1 MTGQGLDKFLTS
13 FFAPPNQLTLEK
25 VRENPSLKI
34 FAEYVED
41 LRADKARVAVLP
53 CWRGGSDVDYYGLA
67 FEEHDFRQLAL
78 DLDAFVGCSYST
90 LRNRRACLNLVDPID
105 RIAGAFASGYVTKF
119 RAGENDP
126 TGSQRIAQK
135 LRTMR
140 AVTALRQVRRPRH
153 RLPLHILLRDYYMA
167 LEAQNRTG
175 AEKAIEE
182 IRSGGLLDA
191 VNLLFLKTLVI
202 CRFGK
207 FQQLEQSGMLS
218 DLLVLRRPVS
228 VTEALISLVYRTE
241 LARFEALSDI
251 DGAID
256 HFRHRVLHAYA
267 DLYRTWRGM
276 RSAEAAKSFLIFTL
290 ASENPDT
297 VLRDAILTRK
307 TDFLP
312 DDIEWIE
319 SLATRF
325 PTEVLVAKT
334 PSQASIDSILQ
345 SVLQGPIGLE
355 NVRVLCQC
363 AALSDTLEIREAI
376 RARYAQLAP
385 KEQQELRRTKAAA
398 AVLDELLQGTTDNV
412 AVPLPQN
419 WREWLKS
426 MNATA
431 HWPKGIEIARRG
443 ATEWT
448 LMDGN
453 PDPLEFT
460 DLLLDVQERTELRV
474 SIPHL
479 ITSAR
484 LDPNWPRPEWRK
496 FYEAV
501 MDVLASY
508 TEGSVDDFT
517 VWGELAEVLLQLG
530 TPHNRYVQIC
540 KDAKDLWN
548 TNASVALLDWAV
560 EVIDTLLFYPCP
572 DKSVRA
578 DVFVAVASRAHDFK
592 RLLEARHCALL
603 RMLASDFQLP
613 EWKEAFDT
621 QPEIQDETETSP
633 YARLDGKMVAIYTL
647 SERVSGRAKAML
659 EDLYPGIDV
668 RINSDHV
675 GTASL
680 KNLAREAD
688 IFVVN
693 TASAKHAATNFIS
706 ANRKA
711 SEVTLFH
718 NSRGTQSL
726 LMLIEQHLRT

>member
-1 MTGQGLDKFLTS
+1 MEMIGQGLDNFLTS
-13 FFAPPNQLTLEK
+13 FFAPPNQLTLQK

-41 LRADKARVAVLP
+41 LRADKARVVVLP

-67 FEEHDFRQLAL
+67 FEEHDFRQLRL

-90 LRNRRACLNLVDPID
+90 LRSRRASLNLEDPID
-105 RIAGAFASGYVTKF
+105 RLAGGFASGYVTKF
-119 RAGENDP
+119 RAGESDP
-126 TGSQRIAQK
+126 AGSQRIAQK
-135 LRTMR
+135 LQTLR
-140 AVTALRQVRRPRH
+140 AVTVLRRVRRPRH
-153 RLPLHILLRDYYMA
+153 RLPLHMLLRDYYMA

-182 IRSGGLLDA
+182 IRCGGLLDA
-191 VNLLFLKTLVI
+191 VNLLFLRTLVV

-207 FQQLEQSGMLS
+207 IQQLEQSGMLS

-241 LARFEALSDI
+241 LARFEASTDI

-256 HFRHRVLHAYA
+256 HFKHRVLDSYR
-267 DLYRTWRGM
+267 DFYRTWRGM
-276 RSAEAAKSFLIFTL
+276 RSAEAAKSFLISTL

-297 VLRDAILTRK
+297 ALRDAILIRK
-307 TDFLP
+307 NDFLP
-312 DDIEWIE
+312 DDIAWIE
-319 SLATRF
+319 ALAKRF
-325 PTEVLVAKT
+325 PTEVLVAER
-334 PSQASIDSILQ
+334 PPLANVDSILQ
-345 SVLQGPIGLE
+345 SVLQAPVSLE
-355 NVRVLCQC
+355 NLRVLCQC
-363 AALSDTLEIREAI
+363 AALSDTLEVREAI
-376 RARYAQLAP
+376 RTRYAQLRP
-385 KEQQELRRTKAAA
+385 KEQQQLRSTRTAA
-398 AVLDELLQGTTDNV
+398 AVLDELLQGTADNIT
-412 AVPLPQN
+412 VPLPQN
-419 WREWLKS
+419 WREWLKA
-426 MNATA
+426 MKRTT

-453 PDPLEFT
+453 PDPQEFT
-460 DLLLDVQERTELRV
+460 ELLLDVQERSELRV

-484 LDPNWPRPEWRK
+484 LDAHWPRPEWRK

-501 MDVLASY
+501 MDVVASY
-508 TEGSVDDFT
+508 TEGSVDDLT

-530 TPHNRYVQIC
+530 IPHDRYVQIC
-540 KDAKDLWN
+540 NDAKDLWN
-548 TNASVALLDWAV
+548 ANSSVAILDWAV

-572 DKSVRA
+572 DKTVRT
-578 DVFVAVASRAHDFK
+578 DLFVAVASRAHDFK
-592 RLLEARHCALL
+592 RLLEARHCTLL

-621 QPEIQDETETSP
+621 PPDVQDGAETSP
-633 YARLDGKMVAIYTL
+633 YTRLDGKMVAIYTL

-659 EDLYPGIDV
+659 EDLCPGVDV

-693 TASAKHAATNFIS
+693 TACAKHAATNFIS

-711 SEVTLFH
+711 SAVTLFH

-726 LMLIEQHLRT
+726 LTLIERHL

>member
-1 MTGQGLDKFLTS
+1 MSGEGLDKFLTS
-13 FFAPPNQLTLEK
+13 FFASPNQLTLE
-25 VRENPSLKI
+25 RLSENPSLKI

-41 LRADKARVAVLP
+41 LRADKARAVVLP
-53 CWRGGSDVDYYGLA
+53 CWRGGTDVDYYGLA

-90 LRNRRACLNLVDPID
+90 LRNRRACPNLENPID

-119 RAGENDP
+119 RAGENDT

-140 AVTALRQVRRPRH
+140 AVSVLRQVRRPRH
-153 RLPLHILLRDYYMA
+153 RLPLHMLLREYYMA

-182 IRSGGLLDA
+182 IRTGGLLDA
-191 VNLLFLKTLVI
+191 VNLLFLRTLVI
-202 CRFGK
+202 CRFGQL
-207 FQQLEQSGMLS
+207 QQLEQSGMLS

-241 LARFEALSDI
+241 LTRFEASSDI

-256 HFRHRVLHAYA
+256 HFRHRVLHSYA

-276 RSAEAAKSFLIFTL
+276 RSPEAAKSFLVFTL
-290 ASENPDT
+290 ASESPDRA
-297 VLRDAILTRK
+297 LRDAILIRK

-312 DDIEWIE
+312 EDIRWIE

-325 PTEVLVAKT
+325 PTEALVADKA
-334 PSQASIDSILQ
+334 PLASIDAILR
-345 SVLQGPIGLE
+345 SVLQGPVSLE

-363 AALSDTLEIREAI
+363 AALSDTLEVREAI
-376 RARYAQLAP
+376 RARYALLAP
-385 KEQQELRRTKAAA
+385 KEQRELRNTKAAA
-398 AVLDELLQGTTDNV
+398 SVVDELLQGTTDNV
-412 AVPLPQN
+412 ASPLPQN
-419 WREWLKS
+419 WREWLQTMKG
-426 MNATA
+426 AA

-448 LMDGN
+448 LMDGS
-453 PDPLEFT
+453 PDPQEFT
-460 DLLLDVQERTELRV
+460 ELLLDVQERAELRV

-484 LDPNWPRPEWRK
+484 LDAHWPRAEWRN

-508 TEGSVDDFT
+508 TEGGADDLT

-530 TPHNRYVQIC
+530 MPAGRYVQIC

-548 TNASVALLDWAV
+548 TNASVATLDWAV

-572 DKSVRA
+572 DKSVRL
-578 DVFVAVASRAHDFK
+578 DVFVAVAGRAHDFK
-592 RLLEARHCALL
+592 RLLDARQCALL
-603 RMLASDFQLP
+603 RMLAADFHLA
-613 EWKEAFDT
+613 EWKEAFDI
-621 QPEIQDETETSP
+621 QREVQDEPEASP
-633 YARLDGKMVAIYTL
+633 YARLDGKIVAIYSL
-647 SERVSGRAKAML
+647 SDRVSGRAKAML
-659 EDLYPGIDV
+659 EGLCPSVDV

-706 ANRKA
+706 ANRKGSA
-711 SEVTLFH
+711 VTLFH
-718 NSRGTQSL
+718 NSRGTQSML
-726 LMLIEQHLRT
+726 ALIEQHLRA